1 MSDGLTLISVY
12 LLGYGRKISRG
23 KHHVLPMKG
32 YVIVNRNIGGILTM
46 RVGIPKEIK
55 NNENRVA
62 ITPAGVMA
70 LVKAGH
76 EVYIE
81 KDAGM
86 GSGFSDEEYVKAG
99 AKIAETAEEAWSM
112 DMVMKVKEPLPEEYG
127 YFREGLI
134 LFTYLHLAPEPELT
148 RALIDKKVVGIA
160 YETVQLPNG
169 SLPLLTPM
177 SEVAGRM
184 SVQIGAQFLEK
195 TKGGKGILLGSVP
208 GVRRGKVTIIGGGVA
223 GTNAAKMAV
232 GLGAEVTIIDLNPD
246 RLRQLDD
253 LFGNHVTTLMSN
265 AYNIAESVKD
275 SDLVI
280 GAVLIPGAKAPKLVT
295 EEMIQSMT
303 PGSVV
308 VDIAIDQ
315 GGIFETTDRV
325 TTHANP
331 TYVKHGVV
339 HYAVANMPGAVPRTS
354 TFALTNVT
362 VPYALQIANKGYRKA
377 CLDNPALL
385 KGINTLN
392 GYVTYAA
399 VAEAHGLTYSDA
411 KTLLEQL

>member
-1 MSDGLTLISVY
+1 MM
-12 LLGYGRKISRG
+12 KIG
-23 KHHVLPMKG
+23 V
-32 YVIVNRNIGGILTM
+32 
-46 RVGIPKEIK
+46 PKEIK

-62 ITPAGVMA
+62 MTPAGVMT
-70 LVKAGH
+70 LVQAGH
-76 EVYIE
+76 EVYVE
-81 KDAGM
+81 AGAGE
-86 GSGFSDEEYVKAG
+86 GSGFLDEEYEKAG
-99 AKIAETAEEAWSM
+99 ATIVKTAQDAWAAE
-112 DMVMKVKEPLPEEYG
+112 MVMKVKEPLPEEYQ
-127 YFREGLI
+127 YFRENLI
-134 LFTYLHLAPEPELT
+134 LFTYLHLAAEPELT
-148 RALIDKKVVGIA
+148 KALIDHKVVGIA
-160 YETVQLPNG
+160 YETVQLANG

-195 TKGGKGILLGSVP
+195 PHGGKGILLGSVP
-208 GVRRGKVTIIGGGVA
+208 GVKRGKVTIIGGGVA

-232 GLGAEVTIIDLNPD
+232 GLGAEVTIIDVNPE

-253 LFGNHVTTLMSN
+253 LFGDHVTTLMSN
-265 AYNIAESVKD
+265 MYNIAASVQD

-295 EEMIQSMT
+295 EEMIRTMS

-325 TTHANP
+325 TTHSDP
-331 TYVKHGVV
+331 TYTKHGVV

-362 VPYALQIANKGYRKA
+362 VPYALQIANKGYRQA
-377 CLDNPALL
+377 CLDHPALL
-385 KGINTLN
+385 KGMNTLN
-392 GYVTYAA
+392 GYVTYEA
-399 VAEAHGLTYSDA
+399 VARAHNLSFQDA
-411 KTLLEQL
+411 KPLLESM

>member
-1 MSDGLTLISVY
+1 VEGTIM
-12 LLGYGRKISRG
+12 R
-23 KHHVLPMKG
+23 
-32 YVIVNRNIGGILTM
+32 IG
-46 RVGIPKEIK
+46 VPKEIK

-62 ITPAGVMA
+62 MTPAGVVN
-70 LVKAGH
+70 LVQFGH
-76 EVYIE
+76 EVFVE
-81 KDAGM
+81 KGAGL
-86 GSGFSDEEYVKAG
+86 GSGFTDEDYQAAG
-99 AKIAETAEEAWSM
+99 AKLVNSAEEAWSM
-112 DMVMKVKEPLPEEYG
+112 EMVMKVKEPLPEEYK

-148 RALIDKKVVGIA
+148 KALIEKKVVGIA

-169 SLPLLTPM
+169 TLPLLTPM

-184 SVQIGAQFLEK
+184 ATQVGAQFLEK
-195 TKGGKGILLGSVP
+195 INGGMGILLSGVP
-208 GVRRGKVTIIGGGVA
+208 GVQRGKVTIIGGGVA
-223 GTNAAKMAV
+223 GTNAAKMAI
-232 GLGAEVTIIDLNPD
+232 GLGAKVTIIDLNPD

-253 LFGNHVTTLMSN
+253 IFGSEVTTLMSN
-265 AYNIAESVKD
+265 PYNIAEAVKD

-295 EEMIQSMT
+295 EEMVKSMKK
-303 PGSVV
+303 GSVV

-315 GGIFETTDRV
+315 GGIFETTDRI
-325 TTHANP
+325 TTHSDP

-362 VPYALQIANKGYRKA
+362 VPYALQIANKGYRQA
-377 CLDNPALL
+377 SLENEALL

-392 GYVTYAA
+392 GYVTYKA
-399 VAEAHGLTYSDA
+399 VADAHGLEYRDA
-411 KTLLEQL
+411 RELLG